1 MFNANE
7 NILSYCTNVHA
18 GTDYATTIKN
28 LERYAVAV
36 KRRVNPD
43 APMGVGLWL
52 PASAAREVV
61 EHDRAGALADWLAER
76 GLCVNTM
83 NGFPYGDFHQ
93 AVVKHDV
100 YKPTWADAERLDYTK
115 DLVRILGRL
124 LPKDAEGSISTLPI
138 GWPGEDDE
146 ALKQAAAKNL
156 LELVDHLAREEAST
170 GHCIHIDIEPE
181 PGCILHTSE
190 DIINFFEHYLFTPG
204 NEAHIARYLRVCHDV
219 CHAAVMREDQLDVLL
234 AYKYAGLRVGK
245 VQLSAAVEADFAR
258 LDPDQGSEALAQLAG
273 FQEPRYLHQTAV
285 TSVLH
290 PGEMTLYEDLPE
302 ALEAIAGESLAELT
316 LRTHFHVPLFLDRF
330 GLLRATQDEVRKCLQ
345 HVGEFTDCKHFEV
358 ETYAWDV
365 LPDNLRVDDLAE
377 GIAKEMQWV
386 MDAVQPDNNVT
397 RGART
402 L

>member
-1 MFNANE
+1 MFNTNE

-18 GTDYATTIKN
+18 GTDYATTLEN

-36 KRRVNPD
+36 KARVSPS

-93 AVVKHDV
+93 AVVKHAV
-100 YKPTWADAERLDYTK
+100 YKPTWADLERLDYTK

-124 LPKDAEGSISTLPI
+124 LPKEAEGSISTLPI

-181 PGCILHTSE
+181 PGCILDTSE
-190 DIINFFEHYLFTPG
+190 DIIAFFHDYLLSPG
-204 NEAHIARYLRVCHDV
+204 NESHITRYLRVCHDV
-219 CHAAVMREDQLDVLL
+219 CHAAVMGEDQLDVFL
-234 AYKYAGLRVGK
+234 AYKDAGLRLGK
-245 VQLSAAVEADFAR
+245 VQLSSAVEADFSR
-258 LDPDQGSEALAQLAG
+258 LDKDKGSEALAQLAE

-285 TSVLH
+285 SHVLN
-290 PGEMTLYEDLPE
+290 PGQIKLYEDLPE
-302 ALEAIAGESLAELT
+302 ALDTILGQSLPELT
-316 LRTHFHVPLFLDRF
+316 LRTHFHVPLFLDRI
-330 GLLRATQDEVRKCLQ
+330 GLLRATQEEVRKCLQ
-345 HVGEFTDCKHFEV
+345 HVQEFTDCKHFEV
-358 ETYAWDV
+358 ETYAWNV
-365 LPDNLRVDDLAE
+365 LPVELRVDDLAE
-377 GIAKEMQWV
+377 GIAQEMQWV
-386 MDAVQPDNNVT
+386 MDT
-397 RGART
+397 T
-402 L
+402 TK